1 MNKKMTFYIL
11 HQTSFWPFLRPY
23 RFKLFVGIF
32 MIIVAQITFAINPS
46 VEGMITT
53 QLSKDVMDIANNIPG
68 AHIQMDIIIQIAILL
83 GIIYIIKTVSQY
95 LMAFYLT
102 DAIQFTMYDIRNA
115 VEDKMQHLPVSY
127 FDKEKTGE
135 LLSRITN
142 DVDTLSNSVTTN
154 FITSYFCCLYI
165 CVCLV
170 YDVSYP
176 CDHGIDHSMYFTDHL
191 FLITFYRQKITTII

>member
-1 MNKKMTFYIL
+1 MNKKMTF
-11 HQTSFWPFLRPY
+11 TSCIKHLWPFLRPY

-95 LMAFYLT
+95 LMRFSLRCM
-102 DAIQFTMYDIRNA
+102 ISEMQSKIRCSIFRFHILI
-115 VEDKMQHLPVSY
+115 KKKPV
-127 FDKEKTGE
+127 
-135 LLSRITN
+135 N
-142 DVDTLSNSVTTN
+142 
-154 FITSYFCCLYI
+154 C
-165 CVCLV
+165 
-170 YDVSYP
+170 
-176 CDHGIDHSMYFTDHL
+176 
-191 FLITFYRQKITTII
+191 